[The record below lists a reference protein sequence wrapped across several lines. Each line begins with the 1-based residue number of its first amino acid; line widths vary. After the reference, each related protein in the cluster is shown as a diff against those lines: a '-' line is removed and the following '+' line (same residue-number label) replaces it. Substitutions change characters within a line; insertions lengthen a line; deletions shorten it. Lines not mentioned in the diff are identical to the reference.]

1 MTLANRLTISRLLFA
16 AAAFVC
22 IIMEGPGP
30 KIAALALFIVAS
42 LTDWLDGKIARQT
55 GTVTQFGAIADPFVD
70 KILVLAAFLAFASLK
85 TLEVPLWAVF
95 LIMARELMISSLR
108 VLAALQ
114 GIMMS
119 AERAGKLKT
128 VAQYC
133 ACYLILAILVARELS
148 VPAAGPLAQH
158 MRLIANLTRTWP
170 YLLTVLTMIVTVI
183 SGIIYLR
190 THWSVLTN
198 SWSVKK

>member
-1 MTLANRLTISRLLFA
+1 MTLANRLTISRLGFA
-16 AAAFVC
+16 AAAFIC
-22 IIMEGPGP
+22 IVMDGAGS
-30 KIAALALFIVAS
+30 KIAALMLFIVAS

-70 KILVLAAFLAFASLK
+70 KILVLSAFLAFASLG
-85 TLEVPLWAVF
+85 TLDVPLWAVF
-95 LIMARELMISSLR
+95 LIMARELMVSSLR

-114 GIMMS
+114 GSLMS
-119 AERAGKLKT
+119 AERAGKFKT
-128 VAQYC
+128 CIQYV

-148 VPAAGPLAQH
+148 MPATRPMAQEMH
-158 MRLIANLTRTWP
+158 LIAVTTIHWP
-170 YLLTVLTMIVTVI
+170 YLLTIITMLITVA
-183 SGIIYLR
+183 SGIIYLK